1 MAVTPA
7 TRHLIDDYGH
17 TTATTPMVDEWNDE
31 FPPEPVP
38 QMSRAEMNE
47 AAHLLAGLH
56 HLIGVQAEEVVALL
70 VTLLH
75 RRDGASMAILRWL
88 RSLDGEARS

>member
-1 MAVTPA
+1 M

-17 TTATTPMVDEWNDE
+17 TTATTPMWLDEFNDE
-31 FPPEPVP
+31 FPSAPRDVT
-38 QMSRAEMNE
+38 MSRAEMNE

-56 HLIGVQAEEVVALL
+56 HLIGVQAEEVTALL

-75 RRDGASMAILRWL
+75 RRDGASLAILRWL
-88 RSLDGEARS
+88 RSLDGSARS